1 MKYHGMKS
9 CLKCVPP
16 IALLMLFLCHCG
28 KPSPDGIIY
37 GPSDKIDTDSTIQWL
52 EVHSNFHDTNYY
64 SVFGTYYENK
74 LNRKQYGEAAS
85 ALNVVVNQEIY
96 FLFFDSAFQITLQAF
111 DTLYA
116 DQLPWHKTLFVEE
129 YKGYRLMDQGEFRKA
144 IAIFRKAAAHQPF
157 DYDTYIDLANLFNDM
172 AFCYSAIGEQEQ
184 ALRCNH
190 QALLYFSHT
199 ENTSGK
205 GGTYDN
211 IALVHLFTK
220 NYAEA
225 EVYFD
230 KAMHSYQETGDTG
243 NMFITLHN
251 RILLYQETNDPRKFE
266 LIDSTYHF
274 FKSSSIE
281 DPSLEVA
288 LSNFYVDK
296 LLNEGKI
303 SEAKTVLNNMKL
315 ITEKLQSPSADDDYL
330 ISLAQYEL
338 KSKKGIL
345 NKKLIEN
352 ALRAAEE
359 SEHFQNQL
367 AFCEVLKKDALLH
380 GNYREALEYSEKEKI
395 AANNLANQEM
405 VAKTME
411 LDKRHETEKKEQH
424 IALQAESILNKNIT
438 IALLLVTLLTFG
450 LVVALIYYRQKQ
462 KKNRAES
469 RRAFLFTR
477 QLLAKTEE
485 ERKRIAG
492 DLHDSVSHELL
503 ILKNTIQKN
512 DSTAGSKID
521 DIIND
526 IRIISRNLHPIMFEK
541 VGLAASIDQLVERAQ
556 SMHNLM
562 VTADIDYEASFLST
576 SDELQVYRILQEA
589 LSNTIKY
596 AEAFAAKITLFS
608 KNDVLYIQIKDNG
621 KGFDVT
627 EKISGSTAF
636 GLHNILERSKAIGG
650 VAKIH
655 ADKNGTVITIE
666 IKKRH
671 EYIDS

>member
-1 MKYHGMKS
+1 MKS
-9 CLKCVPP
+9 RLTCILPM
-16 IALLMLFLCHCG
+16 ALLMLLLCRCG
-28 KPSPDGIIY
+28 SPSSDDTIFVPD
-37 GPSDKIDTDSTIQWL
+37 DKSDTDSTIQWL
-52 EVHSNFHDTNYY
+52 GVSSNFHEENYY
-64 SVFGTYYENK
+64 TVFNTYYSNN
-74 LNRKQYGEAAS
+74 LNLKNYAQAAS
-85 ALNVVVNQEIY
+85 ALNTVVNQEIY
-96 FLFFDSAFQITLQAF
+96 FLFFDSAFQVTVQTF

-116 DQLPWHKTLFVEE
+116 DRLPWHKTLFVEE
-129 YKGYRLMDQGEFRKA
+129 YKGYRLMDQGEYRKA
-144 IAIFRKAAAHQPF
+144 IAIFRKSAAHKPF
-157 DYDTYIDLANLFNDM
+157 DYDTYIDLANLYNDM

-184 ALRCNH
+184 ALLCNH
-190 QALLYFSHT
+190 QALSYFNHT
-199 ENTSGK
+199 ENIAGK

-230 KAMHSYQETGDTG
+230 KAMQSYQETGDTG

-251 RILLYQETNDPRKFE
+251 RILLYQETGDARKFK

-274 FKSSSIE
+274 FKSSNIE

-288 LSNFYVDK
+288 LSSFYVEK
-296 LLNEGKI
+296 LLYEGKI
-303 SEAKTVLNNMKL
+303 AEAKQILDKMELTA
-315 ITEKLQSPSADDDYL
+315 EKLQSPSADNDYL

-338 KSKKGIL
+338 KSNQGII

-352 ALRAAEE
+352 ALRATEE
-359 SEHFQNQL
+359 SEHYQNQL

-380 GNYREALEYSEKEKI
+380 GDYKKALEYSEKEKT
-395 AANNLANQEM
+395 AANKLANQEM

-411 LDKRHETEKKEQH
+411 LNKRHETEKKEQY

-438 IALLLVTLLTFG
+438 IALLLVILITFG
-450 LVVALIYYRQKQ
+450 LVVAVIYYRHKQ
-462 KKNRAES
+462 KKNRAETQ
-469 RRAFLFTR
+469 RAFLFTR

-503 ILKNTIQKN
+503 ILKNAIQKN
-512 DSTAGSKID
+512 DSVAGAKIN

-562 VTADIDYEASFLST
+562 VTADITYDASFLST

-596 AEAFAAKITLFS
+596 AEAFAAKITLFT
-608 KNDVLYIQIKDNG
+608 KNDILHIQIKDNG
-621 KGFDVT
+621 KGFDVE
-627 EKISGSTAF
+627 EKLSGSTAF
-636 GLHNILERSKAIGG
+636 GLHNIIERSKAIGG
-650 VAKIH
+650 VAKIYS
-655 ADKNGTVITIE
+655 DKSGTIITIE
-666 IKKRH
+666 IKKPL
-671 EYIDS
+671 